1 MKKEKRGVKPHHKKD
16 SKTTRILKHL
26 INGKTINS
34 VLAFTDFNT
43 TRLSSVI
50 KCLRDMGY
58 IIETFYKPN
67 SKLGHYRMNHSD
79 DGINIKLWDKL
90 YHRG

>member
-1 MKKEKRGVKPHHKKD
+1 
-16 SKTTRILKHL
+16 
-26 INGKTINS
+26 
-34 VLAFTDFNT
+34 
-43 TRLSSVI
+43 
-50 KCLRDMGY
+50 MGY